1 MNQIRFH
8 LINHDE
14 QLSFEIF
21 VDNQP
26 FVELIRVHE
35 QPLADGEGKLELA
48 GQYMTPPLLSNYDL
62 AKHYLGDPEVIAED
76 DEKIAL
82 LICSFC
88 GDTGCWPLLAQI
100 QVSEDTVVWSDFEQH
115 HRKNWRYDSFGPFVF
130 DRGQYEAAL
139 SEIVLPPDSPVRAEW
154 RQRWEES
161 YGVAIPDDL
170 LPPRLAL
177 DSA

>member
-100 QVSEDTVVWSDFEQH
+100 QVSEAYLFS
-115 HRKNWRYDSFGPFVF
+115 
-130 DRGQYEAAL
+130 
-139 SEIVLPPDSPVRAEW
+139 
-154 RQRWEES
+154 
-161 YGVAIPDDL
+161 
-170 LPPRLAL
+170 
-177 DSA
+177 